1 MTNILLALFY
11 LFFPVVIIWATSRF
25 SILEKIG
32 AAILSYGVGM
42 AISAMNIIPKS
53 AAGIQELFMTIT
65 VPLSIILMLFT
76 IDLKRWSRLAGKT
89 FLSMVLM
96 FSAVLTV
103 AFTAFILFRE
113 RLDDAWKIAG
123 MAIGVYTGG
132 TANLNAIGLA
142 LKAEEHVLVL
152 TNTAD
157 MLACTPWFFFNMLFA
172 QKLFNRF
179 LPPFKPAVVEEESPD
194 ALTKSEVEI
203 KEDADLSSFK
213 GIFKRD
219 TLIPLLGAIG
229 IAVVIFGIGGGIYSV
244 APKDYNMAI
253 LMLVITTLAIGCSFI
268 PRIRNIDKTFQV
280 GQYLIYIFCIV
291 VGSMADVGKLFTAA
305 IDIVIFISLIVY
317 GSWILHVILSAVFR
331 IDTDTVIIT
340 SVAALF
346 SPPFVPVFAT
356 ALKNKEIIVSGITA
370 GIIGYA
376 IGNYVGITFAYFLKG
391 FL

>member
-1 MTNILLALFY
+1 MFNILIALFY
-11 LFFPVVIIWATSRF
+11 LFFPVVIIWATSRSSF
-25 SILEKIG
+25 LEKIG
-32 AAILSYGVGM
+32 AALLSYGVGLVV
-42 AISAMNIIPKS
+42 SAFNIIPKS
-53 AAGIQELFMTIT
+53 AAGLQDLFMTIT

-89 FLSMVLM
+89 FLSMVIM
-96 FSAVLTV
+96 FTSVLTV
-103 AFTAFILFRE
+103 TFTAFILFRD
-113 RLDDAWKIAG
+113 RLGEAWKIGG

-157 MLACTPWFFFNMLFA
+157 MLACAVWFFINMLFA
-172 QKLFNRF
+172 QRVFNLF
-179 LPPFKPAVVEEESPD
+179 LPSFNETLPDTPEQKAGSAEGEYSMEES
-194 ALTKSEVEI
+194 
-203 KEDADLSSFK
+203 DLRSFE
-213 GIFKRD
+213 GIFDRD
-219 TLIPLLGAIG
+219 KLKPLLGALG
-229 IAVVIFGIGGGIYSV
+229 VAVVIFGIGGGIYSV
-244 APKDYNMAI
+244 APKEYNMAI
-253 LMLVITTLAIGCSFI
+253 LMLVITTLAIGCSFM
-268 PRIRNIDKTFQV
+268 PKIRNIDKTFQV

-291 VGSMADVGKLFTAA
+291 VGSMADIGKLFTAA
-305 IDIVIFISLIVY
+305 LDIVIFISIIVY
-317 GSWILHVILSAVFR
+317 GSWILHVLISAIFR

-376 IGNYVGITFAYFLKG
+376 IGNYLGITFAYFLKG